1 MPKYQIDAEALKFFR
16 EQWTHRPIES
26 GNYHAPLV
34 IISQKLDAT
43 GVYSAFSQ
51 DDIVYTQKYCGI
63 SFAQDDLQLPHYLN
77 AIINSSIASYFLFL
91 TASSWGIERDEVTP
105 QDLLRIPLPNP
116 NEENVNLV
124 SKVIAIEHRL
134 RTFRSSKHQS
144 LKKQLNEAV
153 FELYGLNQTEK
164 ILVEDGVNLTINL
177 RMERENSIA
186 IKKPNIDE
194 LKLYALQ
201 LIGVIQPFLQTLR
214 ERVLVANILEVSK
227 SPLQV
232 IKFSLVT
239 APTQEQIVQTT
250 QAQELKVIL
259 GRIADQLPQQIADR
273 IYTRRDLRIY
283 TGQDIYIIKP
293 AQKRFWS
300 RSAGLNDADLI
311 LSEHLGVNRAA
322 IG

>member
-1 MPKYQIDAEALKFFR
+1 M
-16 EQWTHRPIES
+16 
-26 GNYHAPLV
+26 
-34 IISQKLDAT
+34 
-43 GVYSAFSQ
+43 
-51 DDIVYTQKYCGI
+51 
-63 SFAQDDLQLPHYLN
+63 
-77 AIINSSIASYFLFL
+77 
-91 TASSWGIERDEVTP
+91 
-105 QDLLRIPLPNP
+105 
-116 NEENVNLV
+116 
-124 SKVIAIEHRL
+124 
-134 RTFRSSKHQS
+134 
-144 LKKQLNEAV
+144 
-153 FELYGLNQTEK
+153 
-164 ILVEDGVNLTINL
+164 
-177 RMERENSIA
+177 
-186 IKKPNIDE
+186 
-194 LKLYALQ
+194 YALQ

-283 TGQDIYIIKP
+283 TGQDIYIIKL

-322 IG
+322 VG